1 MRLKQHLLLMAVCL
15 VILML
20 ALSGCALMGAKVR
33 YDAAPSPVDNN
44 QHTVLMEVECGDGI
58 TRAGYGQVGCSYE
71 ANQKNLGTVRLH
83 TPLPGAI
90 SMVSRTCGVDQ
101 TDFHNDKGGSFR
113 YDLSPL
119 LPDGVTACVID
130 VFVSW
135 QLPPKLTSEYPLRGM
150 LGKIYLRRRQAGS
163 APAPM
168 VWSNGK
174 NALGVGWNQFR
185 EVARPVVAGEPLALE
200 LRSTT
205 PVVSGKY
212 RLFGCGQG
220 VADGSFSG
228 NTISITRDQLLGAAP
243 KQGGCLMFGYVV
255 GRGPNGET
263 ITEDV
268 AVGVEVF
275 GAKVLKVAAQV
286 RVENGQVC
294 YDAEDAVSLGVLN
307 YDSTNQ
313 GSNDVSHC
321 FKLPEGVSSARLGLF
336 THQGR
341 ALYALIENGQLS
353 EVMQ

>member
-1 MRLKQHLLLMAVCL
+1 MRLKQHLVLMAICFFLLM
-15 VILML
+15 LMM
-20 ALSGCALMGAKVR
+20 SGCALIGAKVR

-44 QHTVLMEVECGDGI
+44 QHTVLMEIECGDGVF
-58 TRAGYGQVGCSYE
+58 RSGYGQVGCSFGDKISG
-71 ANQKNLGTVRLH
+71 QVVLH

-90 SMVSRTCGVDQ
+90 SMVSRSCGIDQ

-113 YDLSPL
+113 YDLEKLFPNG
-119 LPDGVTACVID
+119 PTTCVID

-150 LGKIYLRRRQAGS
+150 LGKIYLRRRPAGMS
-163 APAPM
+163 PAPM

-174 NALGVGWNQFR
+174 QAIGAGWNQFR
-185 EVARPVVAGEPLALE
+185 AIARPVVAGEPLALE

-205 PVVSGKY
+205 PIVAGKY

-220 VADGSFSG
+220 VMDGDFTG
-228 NTISITRDQLLGAAP
+228 NTISVTRDQLLGTAP

-255 GRGPNGET
+255 GRGANGEMVN
-263 ITEDV
+263 EDV
-268 AVGVEVF
+268 VVGVEVF
-275 GAKVLKVAAQV
+275 GAKVIKVAAQI
-286 RVENGQVC
+286 RVEGGKVC

-307 YDSTNQ
+307 YGETNQ

-321 FKLPEGVSSARLGLF
+321 FKLPEGTSSARLGLF